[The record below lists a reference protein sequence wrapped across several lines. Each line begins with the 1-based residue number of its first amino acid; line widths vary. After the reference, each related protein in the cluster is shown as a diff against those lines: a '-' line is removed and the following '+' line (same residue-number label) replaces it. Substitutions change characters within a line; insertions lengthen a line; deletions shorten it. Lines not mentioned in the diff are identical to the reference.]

1 MKSPERHLQNKED
14 SMRKRRKFF
23 AVLAAF
29 LLTVGVT
36 TPAAYAH
43 PPQDVQLAYN
53 IKAQTLTVT
62 ITHKTP
68 FAFHYI
74 NSVVIKKNGMTI
86 STNNY
91 DKQPDP
97 ATFSYTYQIPAGA
110 GDAFEVTAN
119 CSLSGNKTASLD
131 VK

>member
-1 MKSPERHLQNKED
+1 MKNRLVTAILAV
-14 SMRKRRKFF
+14 FF
-23 AVLAAF
+23 VIIGVNAQVL
-29 LLTVGVT
+29 
-36 TPAAYAH
+36 YAH

-53 IKAQTLTVT
+53 TQTQTLTVT

-74 NSVVIKKNGMTI
+74 NSVVVKKNGMTV

-97 ATFSYTYQIPAGA
+97 ASFSYTYQIPAGP
-110 GDAFEVTAN
+110 GDSFEVTAN
-119 CSLSGNKTASLD
+119 CSLSGNKTATLD

>member
-1 MKSPERHLQNKED
+1 M
-14 SMRKRRKFF
+14 FF
-23 AVLAAF
+23 AALAIA
-29 LLTVGVT
+29 LLTLGAHIQMV
-36 TPAAYAH
+36 YAH

-53 IKAQTLTVT
+53 IQTQTLTVT

-74 NSVVIKKNGMTI
+74 NSVVIKKNGMAI
-86 STNNY
+86 SANNY

-110 GDAFEVTAN
+110 GDSLEVTAN
-119 CSLSGNKTASLD
+119 CSLSGSKTASID